1 MESYKA
7 VVSGTIYVE
16 AAMYGTLSSA
26 QCEVKGR
33 LLDPVRCCGAVTWD
47 SDSDSDSDS
56 KAI

>member
-26 QCEVKGR
+26 KCKVKGR

-47 SDSDSDSDS
+47 SDSDSDS